1 MELLKLT
8 DGRRRQRDFGRHA
21 TVRRRS
27 GLAVL
32 WLAGMASSCLAAE
45 SMSGL
50 GAAFRPQAGAAAP
63 VVGSGDRSNSNAP
76 GLRVIVSGASGSVA
90 SIDGRTVHVG
100 DLVNDMRVTQINP
113 QGVVLA
119 GEGGAEERLTINPSV
134 VKRVRPTNPKRVS
147 HGAGQ

>member
-8 DGRRRQRDFGRHA
+8 DRRHRQRDSRRHA
-21 TVRRRS
+21 AAGWSS
-27 GLAVL
+27 GLAAL
-32 WLAGMASSCLAAE
+32 WLAAMAPPCLAAE

-50 GAAFRPQAGAAAP
+50 GAAFRPQAGAAVPAG
-63 VVGSGDRSNSNAP
+63 GSGDRSNPNVP

-100 DLVNDMRVTQINP
+100 DIVNDMRVTQINP

-134 VKRVRPTNPKRVS
+134 VKRMHPGRAKRVAN
-147 HGAGQ
+147 GAGQ

>member
-1 MELLKLT
+1 MEPLKLT

-50 GAAFRPQAGAAAP
+50 GAAFRPQAVAP
-63 VVGSGDRSNSNAP
+63 ARVVGSGEQSNLNAP
-76 GLRVIVSGASGSVA
+76 GLRVIVSGASGAVA

-100 DLVNDMRVTQINP
+100 DIVNDMRVTQINL
-113 QGVVLA
+113 QGVVLT
-119 GEGGAEERLTINPSV
+119 GEDGTEERLTINPSV
-134 VKRVRPTNPKRVS
+134 VKRMRLVKAKRVAN
-147 HGAGQ
+147 GAAQ

>member
-1 MELLKLT
+1 MEPLKLT

-50 GAAFRPQAGAAAP
+50 GAAFRPQAVGTP
-63 VVGSGDRSNSNAP
+63 RVVSSGEQSNSNAP
-76 GLRVIVSGASGSVA
+76 GLRVIVSGASGAVA

-100 DLVNDMRVTQINP
+100 DLVNDMRVTQINL
-113 QGVVLA
+113 QGVVLTSED
-119 GEGGAEERLTINPSV
+119 GSEERLTINPSA
-134 VKRVRPTNPKRVS
+134 VKRMRPVNAKRVTN
-147 HGAGQ
+147 GAGQ

>member
-21 TVRRRS
+21 TVGRCS

-32 WLAGMASSCLAAE
+32 WLAGTASSCLAAE

-50 GAAFRPQAGAAAP
+50 GAAFRPQAVAAP
-63 VVGSGDRSNSNAP
+63 RVVSSGEQSNSNAP
-76 GLRVIVSGASGSVA
+76 GLRVIVSGASGAVA

-100 DLVNDMRVTQINP
+100 DIVNDMRVTQITL
-113 QGVVLA
+113 QGVVLTSED
-119 GEGGAEERLTINPSV
+119 GSEERLTINPSA
-134 VKRVRPTNPKRVS
+134 VKRMRPVNAKRVTN
-147 HGAGQ
+147 GAGQ